1 MLGLGKIGVI
11 FIVVTA
17 SLAAAGVA
25 YKYWERSVVESAGA
39 KASVEAF
46 EERERFESEQAAIAM
61 QELETLKARMSEIE
75 QGFDSFEQLQ
85 QMDWAPFI
93 SRIRL
98 REPRRLTLIVYPAW
112 IRVLATGHRSWS
124 LVLPCNRSLGQ
135 ISRLYAV

>member
-1 MLGLGKIGVI
+1 MVRRNRGFRVLGLGKLGII

-46 EERERFESEQAAIAM
+46 EERERFESEQAAIGM

-75 QGFDSFEQLQ
+75 QEFDSFEQLQ
-85 QMDWAPFI
+85 QMDWD
-93 SRIRL
+93 SEL
-98 REPRRLTLIVYPAW
+98 QEDPADFAARATVATQ
-112 IRVLATGHRSWS
+112 RVFDTRQQLLQEIFT
-124 LVLPCNRSLGQ
+124 Q
-135 ISRLYAV
+135 

>member
-1 MLGLGKIGVI
+1 VGLAVLGLGKIGVI
-11 FIVVTA
+11 FIVVSA

-85 QMDWAPFI
+85 QMDWDSELQNAPADFAG
-93 SRIRL
+93 RA
-98 REPRRLTLIVYPAW
+98 T
-112 IRVLATGHRSWS
+112 LATQRVFDARQQ
-124 LVLPCNRSLGQ
+124 LLQ
-135 ISRLYAV
+135 KIFTQ